1 VEILKRFDPCAMKLA
16 LRTKYRERC
25 LTAPARSYQEALD
38 RSRDFWPSY
47 EQINRDFDPDDPVYS
62 ITRAG
67 AALSTTADHLHL
79 KAAAAGSLRI
89 LEIILGGEAT
99 TSAVN
104 RIAFERENAT
114 LAGASAITPE
124 KFNAKSGAATGT
136 YGSGNT
142 SAILTAATYF
152 YVWAINAFG
161 GFIDEKMIPGAEPQL
176 NDAEVAGIRS
186 LSGTSTFSSTIV
198 FEEL

>member
-1 VEILKRFDPCAMKLA
+1 MPCHFDPEEYKLA

-25 LTAPARSYQEALD
+25 LSAPARSYEEALE
-38 RSRDFWPSY
+38 RLREFWPEY
-47 EQINRDFDPDDPVYS
+47 EQVNRDYNPDDPVYS

-79 KAAAAGSLRI
+79 KAPASGQVRV

-124 KFNAKSGAATGT
+124 KFNSKSSAAAGT

-142 SAILTAATYF
+142 GAILTAATYF

-161 GFIDEKMIPGAEPQL
+161 GFNDWKAPPGAEPIL
-176 NDAEVAGIRS
+176 SDAEVAGLRS
-186 LSGTSTFSSTIV
+186 LTGTSTFSSTIV